1 MNQFIGNQTADFQKA
16 IDFFTKDIANL
27 RTGRAHP
34 GLLDD
39 VSIQVY
45 GDYSTV
51 NALASISIPD
61 SRCIVI
67 APWDRSVLKDI
78 EKGLIGANLG
88 MGIVNEGDKI
98 RLTIPALNEE
108 NRRELVKRLNE
119 KMEESRIV
127 LRQTRE
133 EVKNKIEAAFAAKE
147 ISEDDKFRFVKELDE
162 FLTKQNDELKAL
174 RDKKETEIMTI

>member
-1 MNQFIGNQTADFQKA
+1 MNQFISNQADDFQKA
-16 IDFFTKDIANL
+16 VDFFIKDIANL
-27 RTGRAHP
+27 RTGRAYP
-34 GLLDD
+34 GLLDS
-39 VSIQVY
+39 VTIQVY
-45 GDYSTV
+45 GDYSPI
-51 NALASISIPD
+51 NALANISIPD

-78 EKGLIGANLG
+78 EKSLISADLG

-133 EVKNKIEAAFAAKE
+133 EVKNKIEAALATKE
-147 ISEDDKFRFVKELDE
+147 ISEDDKFRFVKELDD
-162 FLTKQNDELKAL
+162 FLTKKNDELKAL